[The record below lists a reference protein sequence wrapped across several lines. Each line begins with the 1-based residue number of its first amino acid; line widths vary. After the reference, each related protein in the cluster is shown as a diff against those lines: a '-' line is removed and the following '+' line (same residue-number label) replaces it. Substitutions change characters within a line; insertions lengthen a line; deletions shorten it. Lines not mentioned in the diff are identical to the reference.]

1 MVVWLVLHL
10 DRAAPFLTSITIEKL
25 LKKLKT
31 KTLNPTNIFQK
42 TYKYS
47 VFFFMDTSKIYT
59 IMNKVN
65 SMLLH

>member
-31 KTLNPTNIFQK
+31 KTLNPTNIF
-42 TYKYS
+42 
-47 VFFFMDTSKIYT
+47 
-59 IMNKVN
+59 
-65 SMLLH
+65 